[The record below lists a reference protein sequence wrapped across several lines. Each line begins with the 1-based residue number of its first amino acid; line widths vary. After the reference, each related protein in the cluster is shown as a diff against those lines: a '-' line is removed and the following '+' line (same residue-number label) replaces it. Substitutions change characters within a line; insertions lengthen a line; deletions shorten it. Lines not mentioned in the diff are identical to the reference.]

1 MSAGNPAVY
10 LQTVNLLH
18 RRYCRSDGWRR
29 AVYRGM
35 MPWVLRD
42 VDLGANVLEVGPG
55 PGITTD
61 WLRERVSAITCV
73 EIDHNLAFSLKR
85 RLDGTNVSVV
95 EGDATQMS
103 FPDASFDS
111 AVCSTM
117 LHHVPSCELQDR
129 LLAEARR
136 VLKQGG
142 LFLGSD
148 STSSFRFR
156 LFHLFDTCVPIEPK
170 EFGERLAAAGFGD
183 IEIEMRPEYKTFKFR
198 ARKAEDPQARAD

>member
-1 MSAGNPAVY
+1 MGAGNPAVY

-29 AVYRGM
+29 VVHRGM

-42 VDLGANVLEVGPG
+42 VDLGANVLEIGPG
-55 PGITTD
+55 PGVTTD
-61 WLRERVSAITCV
+61 WLRERVPALTCV
-73 EIDHNLAFSLKR
+73 EIDPRLASSLKR
-85 RLDGTNVSVV
+85 RLEGENVTVA

-103 FPDASFDS
+103 FADASFDS
-111 AVCSTM
+111 AVCFTM
-117 LHHVPSCELQDR
+117 LHHVPSRELQDR
-129 LLAEARR
+129 LLTEACR
-136 VLKQGG
+136 VLKPGG

-170 EFGERLAAAGFGD
+170 EFGKRLAAAGFGD
-183 IEIEMRPEYKTFKFR
+183 IEIGMRPEYNTFKFR
-198 ARKAEDPQARAD
+198 ARKA

>member
-10 LQTVNLLH
+10 FQTVNLLH

-29 AVYRGM
+29 VVHRGM

-42 VDLGANVLEVGPG
+42 VDLEAKVLEVGPG

-61 WLRERVSAITCV
+61 WLRERVSALTCV
-73 EIDHNLAFSLKR
+73 EIDHDLASSLRK
-85 RLDGTNVSVV
+85 RLDGTNVSVI
-95 EGDATQMS
+95 EGDATKMS

-111 AVCSTM
+111 AVCFTM
-117 LHHVPSCELQDR
+117 LHHVPSRELQDR

-136 VLKQGG
+136 VLKPGG
-142 LFLGSD
+142 VFLGSD

-156 LFHLFDTCVPIEPK
+156 LFHLFDTCVPIEPRG
-170 EFGERLAAAGFGD
+170 FGERLAAAGFGE
-183 IEIEMRPEYKTFKFR
+183 IEIGMRPEYNTFKFR
-198 ARKAEDPQARAD
+198 ARKA